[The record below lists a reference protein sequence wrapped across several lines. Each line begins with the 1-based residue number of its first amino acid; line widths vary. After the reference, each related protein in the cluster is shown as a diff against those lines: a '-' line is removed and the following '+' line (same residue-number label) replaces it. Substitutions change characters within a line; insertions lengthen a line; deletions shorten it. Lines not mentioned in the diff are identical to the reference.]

1 MRRRV
6 VAVQQHPPADPA
18 LVSRTT
24 ISILSG
30 LLLAFVFTGQIGGIG
45 AILAG
50 AAGMLGLV
58 SQHLLSQVDTFHV
71 HVLEDRKR
79 ARVQQRLEERLHKH
93 VNRPYLLRRRMV
105 DMDLMAD
112 VPGMWTPTR
121 GYRS

>member
-1 MRRRV
+1 MRRHV
-6 VAVQQHPPADPA
+6 VPVQQHPPTDPT

-30 LLLAFVFTGQIGGIG
+30 LLIAFVFTGQVGGIG

-58 SQHLLSQVDTFHV
+58 SQHLLSQVDTFNV
-71 HVLEDRKR
+71 QVLEDRKR

-93 VNRPYLLRRRMV
+93 VNRPYLLRRRI
-105 DMDLMAD
+105 AD
-112 VPGMWTPTR
+112 VGLMTDIPGVWAPTR